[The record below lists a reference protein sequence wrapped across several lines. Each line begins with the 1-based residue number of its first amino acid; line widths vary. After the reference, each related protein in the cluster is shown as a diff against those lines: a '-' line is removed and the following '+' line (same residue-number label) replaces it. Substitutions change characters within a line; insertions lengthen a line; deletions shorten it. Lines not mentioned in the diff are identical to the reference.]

1 MVIKS
6 NRRRIH
12 FVVFTLSPF
21 IPLYE
26 NDLFAG
32 ARIAL
37 NDTQDTSLLAS
48 VVVDL
53 EDQSTVLSV
62 EAERRFDDHWKLEA
76 DTHWFISIDRD
87 NLLNSV
93 KDDSYLTVQLR
104 LFLNGA
110 GSIADKSGNR
120 FSFLH
125 GEQAAFSARNPAGW

>member
-12 FVVFTLSPF
+12 FVVFTLSLF

-37 NDTQDTSLLAS
+37 NDTQETSLLAS

-62 EAERRFDDHWKLEA
+62 EAERRFGDHWKLEA
-76 DTHWFISIDRD
+76 DTR
-87 NLLNSV
+87 
-93 KDDSYLTVQLR
+93 
-104 LFLNGA
+104 
-110 GSIADKSGNR
+110 
-120 FSFLH
+120 
-125 GEQAAFSARNPAGW
+125 